1 MRKVFLVLLIITVV
15 LTGCQKNEFTPNE
28 NLPYQGDV
36 ENGMKQGEGTMSYDN
51 GNVFYEGQWKED
63 KFNGEGKLYYEDGTL
78 RYEGEFKDNLMHG
91 NGKVYSEAGDLV
103 YDGQWLE
110 NEMREKVRCTMI
122 MEPLCTRVKWLKV
135 KLMVMDYSIM
145 KLES

>member
-51 GNVFYEGQWKED
+51 GK
-63 KFNGEGKLYYEDGTL
+63 
-78 RYEGEFKDNLMHG
+78 RINLM
-91 NGKVYSEAGDLV
+91 
-103 YDGQWLE
+103 
-110 NEMREKVRCTMI
+110 EKVSC
-122 MEPLCTRVKWLKV
+122 
-135 KLMVMDYSIM
+135 IM
-145 KLES
+145 KMELFVMKENLKII